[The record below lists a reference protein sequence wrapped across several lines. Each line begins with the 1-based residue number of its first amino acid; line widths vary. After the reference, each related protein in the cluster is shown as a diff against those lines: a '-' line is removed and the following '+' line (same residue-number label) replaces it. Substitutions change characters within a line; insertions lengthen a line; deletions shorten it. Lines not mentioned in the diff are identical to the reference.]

1 MGNNMAKILVVEDET
16 DLAVCLQS
24 ALAKEQHIVEIID
37 NGDEAVRHLSTYGF
51 DLIILDWMLPG
62 MSGIDVCKRYRKN
75 GGDAQVMM
83 LTARSHVDDRAE
95 GLDAGADDYLG
106 KPFHMKEFL
115 ARVRAM
121 LRRSNHA
128 HSHLL
133 KLGDIVVDTEA
144 SHFEYNDKKSKLLRK
159 ELDILVF
166 LLKYPGRSFTG
177 EELLNRVWGADSIV
191 TTETVRIHIKN
202 IRKKAELI
210 GYANVIEHTRGLGY
224 GVGIGACSQTSDGD
238 SVSSSCCQRA

>member
-1 MGNNMAKILVVEDET
+1 MAKILIVEDEI
-16 DLAVCLQS
+16 DLAECLKNV
-24 ALAKEQHIVEIID
+24 LAKEQHTVEVLD
-37 NGDEAVRHLSTYGF
+37 DGEQASRHLSTYGF

-62 MSGIDVCKRYRKN
+62 LTGIDVCKRYRKS

-83 LTARSHVDDRAE
+83 LTARSNVDDRAE
-95 GLDAGADDYLG
+95 GLDAGADDYLA

-121 LRRSNHA
+121 LRRTNNS

-133 KLGDIVVDTEA
+133 KLGEIVIDT
-144 SHFEYNDKKSKLLRK
+144 STSQIEYQEKKSKLLRK
-159 ELDILVF
+159 ELEILVF

-191 TTETVRIHIKN
+191 TTETVRTHIKN
-202 IRKKAELI
+202 IRRKAELI
-210 GYANVIEHTRGLGY
+210 GYSNVIEHIRGLGY
-224 GVGIGACSQTSDGD
+224 GVGIGTCSQTSGGD
-238 SVSSSCCQRA
+238 SASSSCCLRA

>member
-1 MGNNMAKILVVEDET
+1 MAKILIVEDET
-16 DLAVCLQS
+16 DLAACLQS
-24 ALAKEQHIVEIID
+24 ALAKDQHIVEIID
-37 NGDEAVRHLSTYGF
+37 NGEEAARHLSTYGF

-121 LRRSNHA
+121 LRRSNHT

-133 KLGDIVVDTEA
+133 KIGDIVIDTSA
-144 SHFEYNDKKSKLLRK
+144 SHLESNDKKSKLLRK

-166 LLKYPGRSFTG
+166 LLKYPGRSFTA
-177 EELLNRVWGADSIV
+177 EELLMVLYSVPFFCRLIV
-191 TTETVRIHIKN
+191 LR
-202 IRKKAELI
+202 
-210 GYANVIEHTRGLGY
+210 AN
-224 GVGIGACSQTSDGD
+224 Q
-238 SVSSSCCQRA
+238 